1 MAKIVIDAGHGGE
14 EPGAV
19 YQGRKEKD
27 DNLALALEVGKILE
41 DNGVEVAFTRTE
53 DVYQTPFEKAQL
65 ANKEDADFVI
75 SFHRNSSPE
84 DNQYFG
90 VETLVYNHSGKKVE
104 MAEAINRELEEL
116 GFRNIGVKERPGLVI
131 LRRTKA
137 PALLIETGFLNTD
150 RDNALFDE
158 KFDAIAQAIANG
170 ILEVAEDR
178 GIGRGGAEND
188 EFSLETERATEN
200 VLSRNGSAAQVN
212 EVSRANAKAAN
223 EFLSDTEK
231 TAGNPMTGENAGAM
245 QHDMAGVPLYQVQT
259 GAFRNPEYAQDMVY
273 QLSMQGY
280 PVFLLQENG
289 LFKVRVGAFRQ
300 LDNAVKMETALRS
313 RGYSTFIAH

>member
-27 DNLALALEVGKILE
+27 DNLALALEVGRILE
-41 DNGVEVAFTRTE
+41 DNGTEVVFTRTE

-65 ANKEDADFVI
+65 ANEADADYVV

-137 PALLIETGFLNTD
+137 PAILIETGFLNTD
-150 RDNALFDE
+150 RDNELFDT
-158 KFDAIAQAIANG
+158 KFDDIAQAIANG
-170 ILEVAEDR
+170 ILETAEGR
-178 GIGRGGAEND
+178 GIGSGGAEND
-188 EFSLETERATEN
+188 EFSKERAGESEF
-200 VLSRNGSAAQVN
+200 SRRSSQ
-212 EVSRANAKAAN
+212 
-223 EFLSDTEK
+223 
-231 TAGNPMTGENAGAM
+231 TGESELSTGEDSSGGTEFF
-245 QHDMAGVPLYQVQT
+245 QDRQRDSGSSMAGESTGQENAEMTRDRLYQVQT

-280 PVFLLQENG
+280 PVFLLQEDG

>member
-41 DNGVEVAFTRTE
+41 DNGVEVVFTRTE

-90 VETLVYNHSGKKVE
+90 VETLVYNRSGKKAE

-150 RDNALFDE
+150 RDNQLFDD

-170 ILEVAEDR
+170 ILEVAEGR
-178 GIGRGGAEND
+178 GIGSGGAQND
-188 EFSLETERATEN
+188 EFSLERERAAEN
-200 VLSRNGSAAQVN
+200 AFPSENG
-212 EVSRANAKAAN
+212 E
-223 EFLSDTEK
+223 
-231 TAGNPMTGENAGAM
+231 AGGDPMNGENAEAKLRNMTGD
-245 QHDMAGVPLYQVQT
+245 HLYQVQT

-280 PVFLLQENG
+280 PVFLLQEDG